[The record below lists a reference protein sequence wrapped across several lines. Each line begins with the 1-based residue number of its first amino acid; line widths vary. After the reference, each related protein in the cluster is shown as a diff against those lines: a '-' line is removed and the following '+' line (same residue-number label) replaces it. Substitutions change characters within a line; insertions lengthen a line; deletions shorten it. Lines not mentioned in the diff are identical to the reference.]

1 MTDTARRTRRARW
14 VVVGTALFVVIVVG
28 TVVVVSRG
36 ASGSA
41 SGAVPPPKAATA
53 AVQKTDLTDSDS
65 VDGKVGFGPDH
76 AISGRK
82 PGTITGLPNPGDI
95 ITRGKPLYWVDAKP
109 VPLFYGPIP
118 FYRDLTAGMTD
129 GPDVKELE
137 DNLQAL
143 GFGGFGKPDQKF
155 TAATANALK
164 KWQKSLKL
172 DQTGALALG
181 DVVVESDA
189 VRISELTG
197 QLGAPATGSLVKVT
211 GTQRLVTLQLDANK
225 GSEATVGAKVTVSVN
240 GGKPGAGEV
249 TQVTTSSGSG
259 GDGSGGN
266 GSGGNGSGN
275 GSGGQGGGDGTPK
288 ITVIVKLDD
297 QASAGNLDGAPASVT
312 FTTGTRQGVLVVPIG
327 ALLALADGGY
337 GVQIVDAG
345 GQQHLVKV
353 TTGLFADGDVEI
365 TGQGIA
371 EGTKVVTTS

>member
-53 AVQKTDLTDSDS
+53 VVEKTDLTDSDS
-65 VDGKVGFGPDH
+65 ADGKVGFGPDH

-82 PGTITGLPNPGDI
+82 PGTVTGLPNPGDTV
-95 ITRGKPLYWVDAKP
+95 TRGKPLYWVDAKP
-109 VPLFYGPIP
+109 VPLFYGAIP

-155 TAATANALK
+155 TAATAAALK

-172 DQTGALALG
+172 DQTGTLAMG
-181 DVVVESDA
+181 DVAVESDA
-189 VRISELTG
+189 VRVSSITG
-197 QLGAPATGSLVKVT
+197 QLGAPATGNLVKVT

-225 GSEATVGAKVTVSVN
+225 GTEATVGAKVGVAVN
-240 GGKPGAGEV
+240 GGKAGTGTV
-249 TQVTTSSGSG
+249 TQVSPSTDSGGDGSGSG
-259 GDGSGGN
+259 SGSGGN
-266 GSGGNGSGN
+266 GSGG
-275 GSGGQGGGDGTPK
+275 TPK
-288 ITVIVKLDD
+288 VTVIVKLDD
-297 QASAGNLDGAPASVT
+297 PASAGNLDGAPATVT

-353 TTGLFADGDVEI
+353 TTGLFAGGNVEI
-365 TGQGIA
+365 TGQGIT